1 MCASVVVMCTVY
13 MEVQMHNLYIALKAK
28 WYGWHNWSKFCLL
41 NYIFKVL

>member
-28 WYGWHNWSKFCLL
+28 WYGCIIGVSFV
-41 NYIFKVL
+41 Y